1 MAVLH
6 KCFSNLLNID
16 NALIEWMT
24 IKEDVSD
31 KIIWDM
37 IS

>member
-6 KCFSNLLNID
+6 KCFCNLRNID
-16 NALIEWMT
+16 NPLIDRIT
-24 IKEDVSD
+24 IKEDASD

-37 IS
+37 IL